1 MVDKLSIRRAS
12 KSYGVPFQT
21 LRDRVTGNVDPE
33 CCTMGSAPFFT
44 LDEESRLVIHLKE
57 MAQLGYGYNRQ
68 EVVDIATDYAVML
81 DKKTKIDKPL
91 TLTWFYGM
99 LGRWPDLKVVKPR
112 ALEVARAKAANK
124 ENITKY
130 FNELEKALLKYD
142 LMDKPHLIYNVDEKG
157 VTINHN
163 PSKVVS
169 GVETSSQE
177 VTSGKGDTVTILGCG
192 NAIGNALPPYFVF
205 PGQRMNDQLLE
216 GSTPGTVGTVSK
228 TGWSNSELF
237 MDFLSNHF
245 KKFVPGNGHVMLL
258 LDGHKSHV
266 AVSTIEWARRHN
278 IVIQL
283 LPAHTSHLLQ
293 PLDVGC
299 YGPLQNIYNSLC
311 HRTIRTKQCALT
323 RYDVCS
329 MACKAYGNALSA
341 SNLQSAF
348 RKTGIYPFTK
358 DIINDLPL
366 TPSEAFISDIENHH
380 ENTVLETVE
389 AVNSA
394 VVVRENENDSVVS
407 EREEVESNKEN
418 VGVLREGEIGLE
430 VARSVV
436 SDREEV
442 ESDKENESVVSVSGR
457 MIDVVGRDEGSK
469 SDFFVKK
476 VVAMKRV
483 KGEKKKKRNVLSRVI
498 NGKTVTEDDVLERVK
513 EHVSKNPGK
522 KASDSSVNK
531 SCAKSSKKGQNGSVG
546 CKRKREQEKK
556 KIVKCSK
563 SDSQKPGTSGVGKCV
578 SDWAIDSESESESE
592 IREDEKCCVC
602 KKFVPEQVR
611 QSSSLIFTKWAQC
624 EKCERWV
631 HLIYCTKVRVIRRG
645 DSFMCVFCEKGVE

>member
-1 MVDKLSIRRAS
+1 M
-12 KSYGVPFQT
+12 
-21 LRDRVTGNVDPE
+21 GN
-33 CCTMGSAPFFT
+33 GPFFT
-44 LDEESRLVIHLKE
+44 LDEESRLVSHLKE

-81 DKKTKIDKPL
+81 DKKSKNEKPL

-130 FNELEKALLKYD
+130 FNELEKALIKYD

-169 GVETSSQE
+169 GVETSPQE

-205 PGQRMNDQLLE
+205 PGQRMNNQLLE

-228 TGWSNSELF
+228 SGWSNSDLF

-299 YGPLQNIYNSLC
+299 YGPLQNMYNSIC

-329 MACKAYGNALSA
+329 MACKAYGNALSV

-358 DIINDLPL
+358 DIIMELPL
-366 TPSEAFISDIENHH
+366 TPSEAFVSDIVDNE
-380 ENTVLETVE
+380 E
-389 AVNSA
+389 ALNSA
-394 VVVRENENDSVVS
+394 VVENVNDSEREGVMSDEENVGVVIEGEVGLEVGRTGVSDRDEVQNDKENDSVVS
-407 EREEVESNKEN
+407 
-418 VGVLREGEIGLE
+418 VG
-430 VARSVV
+430 
-436 SDREEV
+436 D
-442 ESDKENESVVSVSGR
+442 R
-457 MIDVVGRDEGSK
+457 MIDVAVQEKGSK
-469 SDFFVKK
+469 SDFFVQKI
-476 VVAMKRV
+476 VNMKRV
-483 KGEKKKKRNVLSRVI
+483 KGEKKKKRNVLSRI
-498 NGKTVTEDDVLERVK
+498 ISGKTVTEDDVLERMK
-513 EHVSKNPGK
+513 EHVSKNPRK
-522 KASDSSVNK
+522 NVSESVTE
-531 SCAKSSKKGQNGSVG
+531 SGKKGQNESVG
-546 CKRKREQEKK
+546 SKRKRGPEKK
-556 KIVKCSK
+556 QTAK
-563 SDSQKPGTSGVGKCV
+563 SLKSGSQKPGTSGVSRCV
-578 SDWAIDSESESESE
+578 NEWAIDSESESESE

-645 DSFMCVFCEKGVE
+645 DSFMCVFCEENVD

>member
-1 MVDKLSIRRAS
+1 
-12 KSYGVPFQT
+12 
-21 LRDRVTGNVDPE
+21 
-33 CCTMGSAPFFT
+33 
-44 LDEESRLVIHLKE
+44 
-57 MAQLGYGYNRQ
+57 
-68 EVVDIATDYAVML
+68 
-81 DKKTKIDKPL
+81 
-91 TLTWFYGM
+91 
-99 LGRWPDLKVVKPR
+99 
-112 ALEVARAKAANK
+112 
-124 ENITKY
+124 
-130 FNELEKALLKYD
+130 
-142 LMDKPHLIYNVDEKG
+142 MDKPHLIYNVDEKG

-205 PGQRMNDQLLE
+205 PGQRMNDH
-216 GSTPGTVGTVSK
+216 
-228 TGWSNSELF
+228 
-237 MDFLSNHF
+237 NHF

-329 MACKAYGNALSA
+329 MACKAYGNALSV

-366 TPSEAFISDIENHH
+366 TPSEAFISDIENHP

-407 EREEVESNKEN
+407 EREEVESDNEN

-430 VARSVV
+430 VHVARSVV

-498 NGKTVTEDDVLERVK
+498 SGKTVTEDDVLERVK

-522 KASDSSVNK
+522 KASDRSVNK
-531 SCAKSSKKGQNGSVG
+531 SGAKSSKKSQNGSVG

-578 SDWAIDSESESESE
+578 S
-592 IREDEKCCVC
+592 VGN
-602 KKFVPEQVR
+602 R
-611 QSSSLIFTKWAQC
+611 Q
-624 EKCERWV
+624 
-631 HLIYCTKVRVIRRG
+631 
-645 DSFMCVFCEKGVE
+645 

>member
-1 MVDKLSIRRAS
+1 
-12 KSYGVPFQT
+12 
-21 LRDRVTGNVDPE
+21 
-33 CCTMGSAPFFT
+33 
-44 LDEESRLVIHLKE
+44 

-81 DKKTKIDKPL
+81 DKKTKNDKPL
-91 TLTWFYGM
+91 TLIWFYGM

-163 PSKVVS
+163 PSKGGS
-169 GVETSSQE
+169 GVETSPQE

-216 GSTPGTVGTVSK
+216 GSTQGTVGTVSK

-245 KKFVPGNGHVMLL
+245 KIFVPGNGHVMLL

-278 IVIQL
+278 IVIQF

-323 RYDVCS
+323 RYEVCS
-329 MACKAYGNALSA
+329 MACKAYGNALSV

-358 DIINDLPL
+358 DNINDLPL
-366 TPSEAFISDIENHH
+366 TPSEAFVSDIENHP

-389 AVNSA
+389 VVNSA
-394 VVVRENENDSVVS
+394 VVVRETENDRLVS
-407 EREEVESNKEN
+407 EREEVESDKEN
-418 VGVLREGEIGLE
+418 VGVMSEGEICLE

-442 ESDKENESVVSVSGR
+442 ESDKENDSVVSVSGR
-457 MIDVVGRDEGSK
+457 MIDEVGRHEGSK

-476 VVAMKRV
+476 VVAMKRI

-498 NGKTVTEDDVLERVK
+498 SGKTVTEDDVLERVK
-513 EHVSKNPGK
+513 EHVSKIPGK

-531 SCAKSSKKGQNGSVG
+531 SCAKSGKKGQNRSVG

-578 SDWAIDSESESESE
+578 SEWAIDSESESESD
-592 IREDEKCCVC
+592 IREDEKLCVC
-602 KKFVPEQVR
+602 KKFVPEQVK

-631 HLIYCTKVRVIRRG
+631 HLIYCTKVRIIRRG
-645 DSFMCVFCEKGVE
+645 DSFMCVFCKKDVD